1 MTRSQDGSLP
11 PFSCVALSSTTPCRL
26 SRRNG
31 PVAVHLARGL
41 RLPDRVGPREG
52 SSARARGLRPAP
64 PAGPSLRQEPDWEPR
79 SRRRFP
85 ESVMGEEHG
94 RTRPAPRCSCDEPS
108 AAAGSHYYG
117 RPARADEGKRRRLR
131 GGLFAK
137 SRLLLRLLEEGLVL
151 AVAFFFE
158 LLGRDET
165 ERGRVHAVALPGRR
179 RTVVEDVAQVRIR
192 VHGADFVS
200 GNAQA
205 KVPPGLDVGFL
216 ERSGEARPARAG
228 IVLVE

>member
-1 MTRSQDGSLP
+1 MSTFSP
-11 PFSCVALSSTTPCRL
+11 PS
-26 SRRNG
+26 
-31 PVAVHLARGL
+31 
-41 RLPDRVGPREG
+41 
-52 SSARARGLRPAP
+52 
-64 PAGPSLRQEPDWEPR
+64 R
-79 SRRRFP
+79 SRDARP
-85 ESVMGEEHG
+85 LESRV
-94 RTRPAPRCSCDEPS
+94 
-108 AAAGSHYYG
+108 
-117 RPARADEGKRRRLR
+117 
-131 GGLFAK
+131 LF
-137 SRLLLRLLEEGLVL
+137 LRLLEEGLVL

-158 LLGRDET
+158 LLGRAKT

-228 IVLVE
+228 IVLVERREERLARDDIQIDARPVVVPVFVREGALGPLLLRDVVLEGRQLLAELGVRRFLEVAVPAPRFRRALAVDRQGQRQGDESGGNRGVRHFLPPAVSPQICFNRASRPHPWWYSSAG